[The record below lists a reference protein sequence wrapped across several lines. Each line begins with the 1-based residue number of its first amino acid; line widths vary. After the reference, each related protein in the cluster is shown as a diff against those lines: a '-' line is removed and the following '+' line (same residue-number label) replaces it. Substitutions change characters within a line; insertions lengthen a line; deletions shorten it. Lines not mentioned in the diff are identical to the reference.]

1 MRYRNIKTGI
11 EFNSICRLSG
21 DDFEEVTRTT
31 PAVKPEPKVKTEKSV
46 EPVAPKKVEKGE
58 KVKPLKRVKK

>member
-21 DDFEEVTRTT
+21 DDFEEVTPAA
-31 PAVKPEPKVKTEKSV
+31 PAVKPEPKVKAEKPA
-46 EPVAPKKVEKGE
+46 EPVAPKKVEKVE